1 MSRLLDVRL
10 DNFEGPLDL
19 LIHLIYKNELNIY
32 DIPIAFIAEQF
43 VGAVNDMEKLDIEV
57 AAEFINMAS
66 YLIYLKSRML
76 LPKDSY
82 ADEAMDPEEEKFM
95 LTQRLV
101 EYSFYKDVAEKLRV
115 LEIESG
121 KFLMRSSTLHIPK
134 EEMSTEDPYS
144 IANAF
149 FSVLEKSDV
158 KPMKVERDT
167 VDVGDLIEKIKEIVF
182 DKNKLFWTDIVKTCV
197 SRREVVVAL
206 LAVLELMRLK
216 FIQAMQ
222 AETFGEIV
230 IEKGEL
236 MKEENNG

>member
-43 VGAVNDMEKLDIEV
+43 VEAVNEMEKLDIEV

-76 LPKDSY
+76 LPRDTY
-82 ADEAMDPEEEKFM
+82 AEEEMDPEEEKFL

-101 EYSFYKDVAEKLRV
+101 EYSFYKDVAEQLRS
-115 LEIESG
+115 LEAESG
-121 KFLMRSSTLHIPK
+121 KFLMRSSKLYIPK
-134 EEMSTEDPYS
+134 EELQTEDPYS
-144 IANAF
+144 IANSF
-149 FSVLEKSDV
+149 FALLEKADV
-158 KPMKVERDT
+158 KPMKVEKDI
-167 VDVGDLIEKIKEIVF
+167 VDVTVVIEKIKEIVF

-216 FIQAMQ
+216 VVRAMQ

-230 IEKGEL
+230 IEKGAAVE
-236 MKEENNG
+236 GSDG

>member
-32 DIPIAFIAEQF
+32 DIPIAFISGQF
-43 VGAVNDMEKLDIEV
+43 VEAVNEMEKLDIEV

-76 LPKDSY
+76 LPKDIY
-82 ADEAMDPEEEKFM
+82 AEEEMDPEEEKFL

-101 EYSFYKDVAEKLRV
+101 EYSFYKDVAENLRV

-121 KFLMRSSTLHIPK
+121 KYLMRSSKLYIPK
-134 EEMSTEDPYS
+134 EELDTEDPYS

-149 FSVLEKSDV
+149 FGLLEKADV
-158 KPMKVERDT
+158 KPMHVEKDG
-167 VDVGDLIEKIKEIVF
+167 VDVTDIIEKIKHIVF
-182 DKNKLFWTDIVKTCV
+182 EKNKLFWTDIVKTCA
-197 SRREVVVAL
+197 SRREVVISL

-216 FIQAMQ
+216 YIEAMQ
-222 AETFGEIV
+222 AELFGEIV
-230 IEKGEL
+230 IEKCAVAPEDA
-236 MKEENNG
+236 NG

>member
-32 DIPIAFIAEQF
+32 DIPIAFIAEHF
-43 VGAVNDMEKLDIEV
+43 VEAVNEMEKLDIEV

-76 LPKDSY
+76 LPKDIY
-82 ADEAMDPEEEKFM
+82 AEEELDPEEEKFM

-101 EYSFYKDVAEKLRV
+101 EYSFYKDVAAHLRIM
-115 LEIESG
+115 ETESG
-121 KFLMRSSTLHIPK
+121 KFLMRSSTIYLPK
-134 EEMSTEDPYS
+134 EEIQTEDPYS

-149 FSVLEKSDV
+149 FALLEKADV
-158 KPMKVERDT
+158 RPMKVEKNI
-167 VDVGDLIEKIKEIVF
+167 VDVADIIIKIKEIVF
-182 DKNKLFWTDIVKTCV
+182 EKHKLFWTDIVKTCV
-197 SRREVVVAL
+197 NRREVVISL

-216 FIQAMQ
+216 VIQAIQ

-230 IEKGEL
+230 IEECAA
-236 MKEENNG
+236 EDANG

>member
-32 DIPIAFIAEQF
+32 DIPIAFIAGQF
-43 VGAVNDMEKLDIEV
+43 VEAVNEMERMDIEV

-82 ADEAMDPEEEKFM
+82 EEEAMDPEEEKFL
-95 LTQRLV
+95 LTQKLV
-101 EYSFYKDVAEKLRV
+101 EYSFYKDVAATLRM

-121 KFLMRSSTLHIPK
+121 KYLMRSSTLFLPK
-134 EEMSTEDPYS
+134 DEMTTEDPYS
-144 IANAF
+144 IANSF
-149 FSVLEKSDV
+149 FSILEKTNV
-158 KPMKVERDT
+158 KPMKIEKDI
-167 VDVGDLIEKIKEIVF
+167 VDVADVLIKIKKIVSE
-182 DKNKLFWTDIVKTCV
+182 KKKLFWTDIVKTCV
-197 SRREVVVAL
+197 SRREVVISL

-216 FIQAMQ
+216 VIQAMQ

-230 IEKGEL
+230 IEWGGSV
-236 MKEENNG
+236 EESNG

>member
-43 VGAVNDMEKLDIEV
+43 VEAVNEMEKLDIEV

-76 LPKDSY
+76 LPRDTY
-82 ADEAMDPEEEKFM
+82 AEEEMDPEEEKFL

-101 EYSFYKDVAEKLRV
+101 EYSFYKDVAEQLRS
-115 LEIESG
+115 LETESG
-121 KFLMRSSTLHIPK
+121 KFLMRSSKLYIPK
-134 EEMSTEDPYS
+134 EELQTEDPYS
-144 IANAF
+144 IANSF
-149 FSVLEKSDV
+149 FALLEKADV
-158 KPMKVERDT
+158 KPMKVEKDI
-167 VDVGDLIEKIKEIVF
+167 VDVTVVIEKIKEIVF

-216 FIQAMQ
+216 VIRAMQ

-230 IEKGEL
+230 IEKGAAVE
-236 MKEENNG
+236 GSDG